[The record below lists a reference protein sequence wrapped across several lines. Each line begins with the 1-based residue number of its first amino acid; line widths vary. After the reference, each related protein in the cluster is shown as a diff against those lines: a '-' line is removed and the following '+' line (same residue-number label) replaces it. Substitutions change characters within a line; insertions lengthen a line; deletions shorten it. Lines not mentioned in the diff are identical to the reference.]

1 MLSGDENN
9 DIFLWDIRNMSKKFN
24 SFIGHN
30 DYITSLQWSN
40 YKETQ
45 FVSGSADRRI
55 VMWDISQI
63 GAEMTEGQKQQLNKT
78 EEIAFIHGGHRSKI
92 TDLGFSAEHNVIAS
106 CEENNTLQ
114 VWEMS

>member
-1 MLSGDENN
+1 MHGNPNVFAVGFQNKQISLYDTRENSLKPSMTKTAHNGEIYALDFNRFAQNLLLSGDENN

-55 VMWDISQI
+55 VMWNISQI
-63 GAEMTEGQKQQLNKT
+63 GA
-78 EEIAFIHGGHRSKI
+78 
-92 TDLGFSAEHNVIAS
+92 
-106 CEENNTLQ
+106 
-114 VWEMS
+114 